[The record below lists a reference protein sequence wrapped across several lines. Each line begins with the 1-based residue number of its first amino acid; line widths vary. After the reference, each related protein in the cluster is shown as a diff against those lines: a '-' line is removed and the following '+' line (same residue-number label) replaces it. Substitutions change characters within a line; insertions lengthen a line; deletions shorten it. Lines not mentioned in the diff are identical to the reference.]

1 MLGKLTIRTIAK
13 GTTTMN
19 QTFDGTKGDLTDTQI
34 RSFVGKYT
42 PLIQSGVNVKN
53 TYTQYE
59 QREVTLE

>member
-1 MLGKLTIRTIAK
+1 MLGKLTVRTIAK
-13 GTTTMN
+13 GNTTMN
-19 QTFDGTKGDLTDTQI
+19 QTFDGAKGDLTDTQI
-34 RSFVGKYT
+34 RNFVGKYT